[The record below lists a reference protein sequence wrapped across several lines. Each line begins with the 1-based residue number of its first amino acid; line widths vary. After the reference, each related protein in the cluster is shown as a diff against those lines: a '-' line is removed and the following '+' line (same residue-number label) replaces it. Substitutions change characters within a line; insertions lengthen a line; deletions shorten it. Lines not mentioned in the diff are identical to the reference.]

1 MKNAKLLKTD
11 YIYYFISEVVRFR
24 KLYLIL
30 AGVIIVFIFNFSSA
44 HSDEIQLSNLRDS
57 VNKYYYTFDIKNL
70 KNTLKL
76 SEKFIDG
83 NPDNYYGYYYNG
95 ILRYCLGRVVYN
107 IDRDIAYDYFDES
120 IDLFD
125 KAFSIKNNAVSLAMV
140 SAAYGKKSALSPI
153 SAIFFGQK
161 AKNRIFDAFNLDS
174 NNSKILLVAATHLMH
189 VPGIYGGDKKKARR
203 MLERCLILN
212 RSKEIKDENELRWAD
227 NAEIYAYLA
236 QLDILEE
243 DIVSARSNMKKALE
257 LQPNYGFVKIDLEK
271 QLSKIK

>member
-76 SEKFIDG
+76 SEKFISG
-83 NPDNYYGYYYNG
+83 NPENYYGYYYNG

-107 IDRDIAYDYFDES
+107 IDRDIANDYFYEY
-120 IDLFD
+120 ID
-125 KAFSIKNNAVSLAMV
+125 
-140 SAAYGKKSALSPI
+140 
-153 SAIFFGQK
+153 IFF
-161 AKNRIFDAFNLDS
+161 
-174 NNSKILLVAATHLMH
+174 
-189 VPGIYGGDKKKARR
+189 
-203 MLERCLILN
+203 
-212 RSKEIKDENELRWAD
+212 
-227 NAEIYAYLA
+227 NAY
-236 QLDILEE
+236 
-243 DIVSARSNMKKALE
+243 
-257 LQPNYGFVKIDLEK
+257 
-271 QLSKIK
+271 